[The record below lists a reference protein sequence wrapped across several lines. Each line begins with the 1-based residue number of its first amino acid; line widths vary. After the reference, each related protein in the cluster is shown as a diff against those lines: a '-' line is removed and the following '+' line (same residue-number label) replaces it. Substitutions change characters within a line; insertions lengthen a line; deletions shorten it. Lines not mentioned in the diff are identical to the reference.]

1 MEEVKGLTWNVNGIQ
16 TMVRTKTQ
24 GPNRRATLL
33 YRLIVRH
40 KYTVIALQETHMREQ
55 WEVQEVEQ
63 ELRNLGYRVTYTLV
77 PNYRKGGLLTAVRDD
92 YTITNSYTSTD
103 RELHTNIRGPNG
115 QGYTVINI
123 HAPND
128 PKQRREMWRRIGQQE
143 QEEGNRMIMGDMNSL
158 VTALQDRTTRMH
170 SGQ

>member
-1 MEEVKGLTWNVNGIQ
+1 MDEVKGLTWNVNGIQ

-33 YRLIVRH
+33 YRLIARH

-77 PNYRKGGLLTAVRDD
+77 SSCRKGGLLTAVRDD
-92 YTITNSYTSTD
+92 YTITAT
-103 RELHTNIRGPNG
+103 P
-115 QGYTVINI
+115 
-123 HAPND
+123 A
-128 PKQRREMWRRIGQQE
+128 
-143 QEEGNRMIMGDMNSL
+143 
-158 VTALQDRTTRMH
+158 RTESCTRPYEDQIDK
-170 SGQ
+170 GTQ